1 MNIEDEWN
9 EFLLDDSYELNDETE
24 NRNEIKDMPKC
35 SDLYIST
42 TTKIAYL
49 NNTVDLKNIFWKLP
63 LLHYYD
69 EKNGII
75 KKQMKFNSLTQ
86 EDVDELD
93 ENLEKNKGRYIENS
107 ILQQVS
113 KENTITAFKDVR
125 KISVGICK
133 KDITSY
139 RIKKKS
145 AFYNCFV
152 LILRIKQGGIFK
164 ELHVKIFNTGKLE
177 LPGIQTKEI
186 FVLVLEEVL
195 NVLRPFFDG
204 KLDYYHEKTETVLI
218 NSNFNCGFLI
228 NREEFFKL
236 LKYKY
241 KIHAT
246 YDPCSYP
253 GIQCKYRENNLNIS
267 FMIFRTGSVLIV
279 GKCVEEDLY
288 TVYDYLN
295 KILLAEFNTIYQPSS
310 APSVEVP
317 QKKKVKKTKKK
328 LIKIK
333 LDDKNKLDLDN
344 K

>member
-1 MNIEDEWN
+1 MDIEDEWN
-9 EFLLDDSYELNDETE
+9 EFLLNDDYELRDENT
-24 NRNEIKDMPKC
+24 NNNEIKNMPKC

-42 TTKIAYL
+42 TTKIAFL
-49 NNTVDLKNIFWKLP
+49 NKKVDLKNIFWKLP
-63 LLHYYD
+63 LIHYYD

-75 KKQMKFNSLTQ
+75 KKQMKFNSSTQ
-86 EDVDELD
+86 EEVDELE
-93 ENLEKNKGRYIENS
+93 ENLEKNKERYIENN

-152 LILRIKQGGIFK
+152 LILRIKHNEIFK

-186 FVLVLEEVL
+186 FEMVLQEVL
-195 NVLRPFFDG
+195 NIMQPFYEE
-204 KLDYYHEKTETVLI
+204 KIEYNEEKTETVLI

-228 NREEFFKL
+228 NREELFKL

-279 GKCVEEDLY
+279 GKCDENDLY
-288 TVYDYLN
+288 SVYNYL
-295 KILLAEFNTIYQPSS
+295 KEILSDEFNNIYQPSCGES
-310 APSVEVP
+310 TEIQ

-328 LIKIK
+328 IIKIRI
-333 LDDKNKLDLDN
+333 NSEN
-344 K
+344 PIS

>member
-1 MNIEDEWN
+1 MDIESEWN
-9 EFLLDDSYELNDETE
+9 EFLLDDSYELRDEDV
-24 NRNEIKDMPKC
+24 NSNEIKNMPKC

-49 NNTVDLKNIFWKLP
+49 TKIVDLKNIFWKLP
-63 LLHYYD
+63 LIHYYD
-69 EKNGII
+69 ERNGII
-75 KKQMKFNSLTQ
+75 KKQMKFNSSTQ
-86 EDVDELD
+86 EEVDELE
-93 ENLEKNKGRYIENS
+93 ENLEKNKERYIENS

-152 LILRIKQGGIFK
+152 LILRIKQEDIFK

-186 FVLVLEEVL
+186 FELVLTEVL
-195 NVLRPFFDG
+195 NVLQPFFDE
-204 KLDYYHEKTETVLI
+204 KLEYNKEKTETVLI

-228 NREEFFKL
+228 NREELFKL

-246 YDPCSYP
+246 FDPCSYP

-288 TVYDYLN
+288 TVYNYL
-295 KILLAEFNTIYQPSS
+295 KEIFSTEFNNIYQSS
-310 APSVEVP
+310 SGENVEIP

-333 LDDKNKLDLDN
+333 INK
-344 K
+344 

>member
-1 MNIEDEWN
+1 MNIEDEWK
-9 EFLLDDSYELNDETE
+9 EFLLDDSYELRDENE
-24 NRNEIKDMPKC
+24 NSNEIKNMPKC
-35 SDLYIST
+35 SELYIST

-49 NNTVDLKNIFWKLP
+49 NSTVDLKNIFWKLP

-75 KKQMKFNSLTQ
+75 KKQMKFNSSTQ
-86 EDVDELD
+86 EEVDELE
-93 ENLEKNKGRYIENS
+93 ENLEKNKERYIENN

-152 LILRIKQGGIFK
+152 LILRIKHDEIFK

-186 FVLVLEEVL
+186 FGIVLEEVL
-195 NVLRPFFDG
+195 CVLQPFFNE
-204 KLDYYHEKTETVLI
+204 KIDYYHEKTETVLI

-288 TVYDYLN
+288 TVYDYL
-295 KILLAEFNTIYQPSS
+295 KEILSTEFDNIYQPSS
-310 APSVEVP
+310 GENVEVP
-317 QKKKVKKTKKK
+317 QKKKEKKTKKK
-328 LIKIK
+328 LIKIRV
-333 LDDKNKLDLDN
+333 NN
-344 K
+344 T